1 MRKLRNFMSLLISFL
16 VVVATPVQAAT
27 NDNAIQ
33 INTDLLLIVLLIS
46 VTINILL
53 IKVFVA
59 IRYNADK
66 TSKTSTQTSLENSD
80 LKASI
85 NQLTRQVQSLQCW
98 KKNVKRAVPNI
109 DELISNEIAKEN
121 AKNFDYALSKVL
133 KAKSSTENYD
143 TFKTAIENYN
153 NLSENVK
160 KHVSTDI
167 ALIEEKLEIAKK
179 CYIHSATQYLTRAGH
194 YHPIGSEHSK
204 WEKAFSYYNNLPTEV
219 HAELDRA
226 LINEFLS
233 MYQLATADYNYSKVN
248 LSISNN

>member
-27 NDNAIQ
+27 NENTIQ

-46 VTINILL
+46 VTVNILL

-59 IRYNADK
+59 VRYNADK

-80 LKASI
+80 LKSSI

-204 WEKAFSYYNNLPTEV
+204 WEKAFSYYNNLPTEI

-248 LSISNN
+248 L

>member
-16 VVVATPVQAAT
+16 VVVVTPVQAAT
-27 NDNAIQ
+27 NENVVYT
-33 INTDLLLIVLLIS
+33 NTDLLLTVLLIS

-85 NQLTRQVQSLQCW
+85 NQLTRQVQALQRW
-98 KKNVKRAVPNI
+98 KNSVKRAVPNI
-109 DELISNEIAKEN
+109 DELLADEIAKEN
-121 AKNFDYALSKVL
+121 AKSFDYALSKVL
-133 KAKSSTENYD
+133 KTKPSAESFN
-143 TFKTAIENYN
+143 TFKTTIENYN

-167 ALIEEKLEIAKK
+167 ALVEEKLEIAKK

>member
-1 MRKLRNFMSLLISFL
+1 MSLLISFL

-27 NDNAIQ
+27 NENAIQ

-46 VTINILL
+46 VTVNILL

-59 IRYNADK
+59 VRYNADK

-80 LKASI
+80 LKSSI

-109 DELISNEIAKEN
+109 DELLSNQIAKEN
-121 AKNFDYALSKVL
+121 AKSFDYALSKVL

-233 MYQLATADYNYSKVN
+233 MYQMATADYNYSKVN

>member
-27 NDNAIQ
+27 NENTIQ

-46 VTINILL
+46 VTVNILL

>member
-27 NDNAIQ
+27 NENTIQ

-46 VTINILL
+46 VTVNILL

-121 AKNFDYALSKVL
+121 AKSFDYALSKVL

-194 YHPIGSEHSK
+194 YHPVGSEHSK

>member
-1 MRKLRNFMSLLISFL
+1 MSLLISFL
-16 VVVATPVQAAT
+16 VVVVTPVQAAT
-27 NDNAIQ
+27 NENAIQ

-46 VTINILL
+46 VTVNILL

-121 AKNFDYALSKVL
+121 AKSFDYALSKVL

-153 NLSENVK
+153 NLSENMK

-179 CYIHSATQYLTRAGH
+179 CYIHSATQYLTRASH
-194 YHPIGSEHSK
+194 YHPVGSEHSK

-233 MYQLATADYNYSKVN
+233 MYQMAIADYNYSKVN

>member
-1 MRKLRNFMSLLISFL
+1 MSLLISFL

-27 NDNAIQ
+27 NENAIQ

-46 VTINILL
+46 VTVNILL

-59 IRYNADK
+59 VRYNADK

-80 LKASI
+80 LKSSI

>member
-1 MRKLRNFMSLLISFL
+1 MSLLISFL

-27 NDNAIQ
+27 NENTIQ

-46 VTINILL
+46 VTVNILL

-59 IRYNADK
+59 VRYNADK

-80 LKASI
+80 LKSSI

-121 AKNFDYALSKVL
+121 AKSFDCALSKVL
-133 KAKSSTENYD
+133 KTKPSTESYN

-219 HAELDRA
+219 HAELDRT

-233 MYQLATADYNYSKVN
+233 MYQLATADYNYSQVN
-248 LSISNN
+248 LSSN

>member
-1 MRKLRNFMSLLISFL
+1 MSLLISFL

-27 NDNAIQ
+27 NENTIQ

-46 VTINILL
+46 VTVNILL

-121 AKNFDYALSKVL
+121 AKSFDYALSKVL

>member
-1 MRKLRNFMSLLISFL
+1 MSLLISFL

-27 NDNAIQ
+27 NENTIQ

-46 VTINILL
+46 VTVNILL

-121 AKNFDYALSKVL
+121 AKSFDYALSKVL

-194 YHPIGSEHSK
+194 YHPVGSEHSK

>member
-1 MRKLRNFMSLLISFL
+1 MSLLISFL

-27 NDNAIQ
+27 NENAIQ

-46 VTINILL
+46 VTVNILL

-59 IRYNADK
+59 VRYNADK

-80 LKASI
+80 LKSSI

-109 DELISNEIAKEN
+109 DALLSNQIAKEN
-121 AKNFDYALSKVL
+121 AKSFDYALSKVL

>member
-27 NDNAIQ
+27 NENTIQ

-46 VTINILL
+46 VTVNILL

-59 IRYNADK
+59 VRYNADK

-80 LKASI
+80 LKSSI

>member
-1 MRKLRNFMSLLISFL
+1 MRKLRNFMSLLISFM

-27 NDNAIQ
+27 NENAIQ

-46 VTINILL
+46 VTVNILL

-121 AKNFDYALSKVL
+121 AKSFDYALSKVL

>member
-16 VVVATPVQAAT
+16 VVVVTPVQAAT
-27 NDNAIQ
+27 NENVVYT
-33 INTDLLLIVLLIS
+33 NTNLLLTVLLIS

-85 NQLTRQVQSLQCW
+85 NQLTRQVQALQRW
-98 KKNVKRAVPNI
+98 KNSVKRAVPNI
-109 DELISNEIAKEN
+109 DELLADEIAKEN
-121 AKNFDYALSKVL
+121 AKSFDYALSKVL
-133 KAKSSTENYD
+133 KTKPSAESFN
-143 TFKTAIENYN
+143 TFKTTIENYN

-167 ALIEEKLEIAKK
+167 ALVEEKLEIAKK

>member
-1 MRKLRNFMSLLISFL
+1 MSLLISFL

-27 NDNAIQ
+27 NENAIQ

-133 KAKSSTENYD
+133 KAKSSPENYD

-194 YHPIGSEHSK
+194 YHPVGSEHSK

>member
-27 NDNAIQ
+27 NENAIQ

-46 VTINILL
+46 VTVNILL

-59 IRYNADK
+59 VRYNADK

-80 LKASI
+80 LKSSI

-109 DELISNEIAKEN
+109 DELLSNQIAKEN
-121 AKNFDYALSKVL
+121 AKSFDYALSKVL

-167 ALIEEKLEIAKK
+167 ALVEEKLEIAKK
-179 CYIHSATQYLTRAGH
+179 CYIHSATQYLTRASH
-194 YHPIGSEHSK
+194 YHPVGSEHSK

>member
-1 MRKLRNFMSLLISFL
+1 MSLLISFL

-27 NDNAIQ
+27 NENTIQ

-46 VTINILL
+46 VTVNILL

-59 IRYNADK
+59 VRYNADK

-80 LKASI
+80 LKSSI

-233 MYQLATADYNYSKVN
+233 MYQMATADYNYSKVN

>member
-1 MRKLRNFMSLLISFL
+1 MSLLISFL

-27 NDNAIQ
+27 NENAIQ

-46 VTINILL
+46 VTVNILL

-59 IRYNADK
+59 VRYNADK

-80 LKASI
+80 LKSSI

-109 DELISNEIAKEN
+109 DELLSNQIAKEN
-121 AKNFDYALSKVL
+121 AKSFDYALSKVL

-167 ALIEEKLEIAKK
+167 ALVEEKLEIAKK
-179 CYIHSATQYLTRAGH
+179 CYIHSATQYLTRASH
-194 YHPIGSEHSK
+194 YHPVGSEHSK

>member
-27 NDNAIQ
+27 NENAIQ

-46 VTINILL
+46 VTVNILL

-59 IRYNADK
+59 VRYNADK

-80 LKASI
+80 LKSSI

>member
-27 NDNAIQ
+27 NENAIQ

-46 VTINILL
+46 VTVNILL

-59 IRYNADK
+59 VRYNADK

-80 LKASI
+80 LKSSI

-109 DELISNEIAKEN
+109 DELLSNQIAKEN
-121 AKNFDYALSKVL
+121 AKSFDYALSKVL

>member
-1 MRKLRNFMSLLISFL
+1 MSLLISFL

-27 NDNAIQ
+27 NENAIQ

-46 VTINILL
+46 VTVNILL

-59 IRYNADK
+59 VRYNVIK

-80 LKASI
+80 LKSSI

-98 KKNVKRAVPNI
+98 KKSVKRAVPNI
-109 DELISNEIAKEN
+109 DELLADEIAKEN
-121 AKNFDYALSKVL
+121 AKSFDCALSKVL
-133 KAKSSTENYD
+133 KTKPSTESYS

-167 ALIEEKLEIAKK
+167 ALVEEKLEIAKK
-179 CYIHSATQYLTRAGH
+179 CYIHSATQYLTRASH
-194 YHPIGSEHSK
+194 YHPVGSEHSK
-204 WEKAFSYYNNLPTEV
+204 WEKAFSYYNTLPTEV

-226 LINEFLS
+226 LISEFLS
-233 MYQLATADYNYSKVN
+233 MYQMAAADYNYSQ
-248 LSISNN
+248 LSTSNN

>member
-27 NDNAIQ
+27 NENAIQ

-46 VTINILL
+46 VTVNILL

-59 IRYNADK
+59 VRYNADK

-80 LKASI
+80 LKSSI

-109 DELISNEIAKEN
+109 DELLSNQIAKEN
-121 AKNFDYALSKVL
+121 AKSFDYALSKVL

-233 MYQLATADYNYSKVN
+233 MYQMATADYNYSKVN

>member
-1 MRKLRNFMSLLISFL
+1 MSLLISFL

-27 NDNAIQ
+27 NENTIQ

-46 VTINILL
+46 VTVNILL

-59 IRYNADK
+59 VRYNADK

-80 LKASI
+80 LKSSI

-204 WEKAFSYYNNLPTEV
+204 WEKAFSYYNNLPTEI

>member
-16 VVVATPVQAAT
+16 VVVVTPVQAAT
-27 NDNAIQ
+27 NENVVYT
-33 INTDLLLIVLLIS
+33 NTDLLLTVLLIS

-59 IRYNADK
+59 IRYNAGK

-85 NQLTRQVQSLQCW
+85 NQLTRQVQALKCW
-98 KKNVKRAVPNI
+98 KNSVKRAVPNI
-109 DELISNEIAKEN
+109 DELLADEIAKEN
-121 AKNFDYALSKVL
+121 AKSFECALSKVL
-133 KAKSSTENYD
+133 KAKPCAENYN

-167 ALIEEKLEIAKK
+167 ALVEEKLEIAKK
-179 CYIHSATQYLTRAGH
+179 CYIHSATQYFTRASH
-194 YHPIGSEHSK
+194 CHPIGSEHSK

-219 HAELDRA
+219 HAELDRG
-226 LINEFLS
+226 LISEFLS
-233 MYQLATADYNYSKVN
+233 MYQMATADYNYSKVN

>member
-1 MRKLRNFMSLLISFL
+1 MSLLISFL

-27 NDNAIQ
+27 NENAIQ

-46 VTINILL
+46 VTVNILL

-59 IRYNADK
+59 VRYNADK

-80 LKASI
+80 LKSSI

-109 DELISNEIAKEN
+109 DELLSNQIAKEN
-121 AKNFDYALSKVL
+121 AKSFDYALSKVL